1 MVKRWALIGGAIG
14 AIAILSVLTVNIA
27 GYWTKHGLPEERI
40 PGELLA
46 ITLSSA
52 IVFTVV
58 GFAAGALL
66 GAALAAVVEFF
77 S

>member
-1 MVKRWALIGGAIG
+1 MVKRWALIGGTIG
-14 AIAILSVLTVNIA
+14 AIAILSVLTVNIV
-27 GYWTKHGLPEERI
+27 GYWIKHGLPKEQI